1 MFCKDAIQLGLR
13 QKKHIFL
20 CSDIRFCLPLQ
31 ANNHSETLSVMK
43 KMLML
48 LLLFAG
54 TLTGFAQAAADDEY
68 AAEVK
73 KYIAASKVEE
83 TVAQQMDAQF
93 TALKAQ
99 APITD
104 AQIEEMKK
112 VAIESYREFVLP
124 KYVEVCRKHLTL
136 DDLKAVNAFYASPAG
151 KKLSESIIPIST
163 DLMPTLTEWQPK
175 LQEALMKIMQGI

>member
-1 MFCKDAIQLGLR
+1 
-13 QKKHIFL
+13 
-20 CSDIRFCLPLQ
+20 
-31 ANNHSETLSVMK
+31 MK

-54 TLTGFAQAAADDEY
+54 TLTGFAQATADDEY

-83 TVAQQMDAQF
+83 TMAQQMDAQF
-93 TALKAQ
+93 TMLKAQ

-112 VAIESYREFVLP
+112 AAVESYRAFVVP
-124 KYVEVCRKHLTL
+124 KYIEVCKKHLTL
-136 DDLKAVNAFYASPAG
+136 DDLKAVNAFYG
-151 KKLSESIIPIST
+151 KKLSESIIPIAE
-163 DLMPTLTEWQPK
+163 DLTPTLAEWQPK
-175 LQEALMKIMQGI
+175 LQEIIMKIMQGL

>member
-1 MFCKDAIQLGLR
+1 
-13 QKKHIFL
+13 
-20 CSDIRFCLPLQ
+20 
-31 ANNHSETLSVMK
+31 MK
-43 KMLML
+43 KMLMF

-54 TLTGFAQAAADDEY
+54 TLTGFAQATADDEY

-112 VAIESYREFVLP
+112 AVVESYREFVVP
-124 KYVEVCRKHLTL
+124 KYIEVCKKHLTL

-151 KKLSESIIPIST
+151 KKLSESIIPIAS
-163 DLMPTLTEWQPK
+163 DLMPALTEWQPK
-175 LQEALMKIMQGI
+175 LQETIMKIMQGL

>member
-1 MFCKDAIQLGLR
+1 
-13 QKKHIFL
+13 
-20 CSDIRFCLPLQ
+20 
-31 ANNHSETLSVMK
+31 MK

-54 TLTGFAQAAADDEY
+54 TLTGFAQATADDEY

-83 TVAQQMDAQF
+83 TMAQQMDAQF
-93 TALKAQ
+93 TMLKAQ

-112 VAIESYREFVLP
+112 AAVESYRAFVVP
-124 KYVEVCRKHLTL
+124 KYIEVCKKHLTL

-151 KKLSESIIPIST
+151 KKLSESIIPIAE
-163 DLMPTLTEWQPK
+163 DLTPTLAEWQPK
-175 LQEALMKIMQGI
+175 LQEIIMKIMQGL